1 MIYRRSE
8 LGSVS
13 GTIPA
18 LIALIIGMGTILV
31 SQVITIPKIEPM
43 SEVRSKTE
51 IYTEAVNNGYTVY
64 VDGTEVKPD
73 TINANDYK
81 MTVDDENHNILLST
95 STDNDKRH
103 LLTLMLICLPM
114 MMSLVLF
121 KK

>member
-64 VDGTEVKPD
+64 VVGTEVKPD